1 EQQWESKASRIASVV
16 AGCSTLPFRS
26 HQGPPSAPR
35 RSFFSHSPPAFLETA
50 KVGPFSLGVNLVK
63 TEGAAALFSGVSATT
78 RMGLYEVPKNKWAD
92 PESGKLSLTWKIAG
106 GVVGAAVGNPASE
119 REASINAAM
128 AKQEGVMSS
137 WRGSALTINRAMIVT
152 AAQLASYDQ
161 FKEKLVE
168 SGLMRDGLATHAV
181 ASFAAGLVASN
192 PVDVIKTTVMNMKAP
207 YYKVLSLLCSLLRW
221 SKSRSCSL
229 IFFYQF
235 F

>member
-1 EQQWESKASRIASVV
+1 MNSSLALTTQHKTASRYN
-16 AGCSTLPFRS
+16 
-26 HQGPPSAPR
+26 
-35 RSFFSHSPPAFLETA
+35 HSPPAFLETA

-92 PESGKLSLTWKIAG
+92 PESGKLSLTRKIAG
-106 GVVGAAVGNPASE
+106 GVVGAAVGNPASG
-119 REASINAAM
+119 RSM

-168 SGLMRDGLATHAV
+168 SGLMRDGLGTHAV

-192 PVDVIKTTVMNMKAP
+192 PVDVIKTRVMNMKAP
-207 YYKVLSLLCSLLRW
+207 YYKVLSLLCSLLYVGA
-221 SKSRSCSL
+221 S
-229 IFFYQF
+229 QEAAP
-235 F
+235 

>member
-1 EQQWESKASRIASVV
+1 MVQQWESKASWIASVV
-16 AGCSTLPFRS
+16 AGCSTLPSRS

-78 RMGLYEVPKNKWAD
+78 RMGLYEVPKNKWTD
-92 PESGKLSLTWKIAG
+92 PESGKLSLTRKIAG
-106 GVVGAAVGNPASE
+106 GVVGAAVGNPASG
-119 REASINAAM
+119 RSM

-168 SGLMRDGLATHAV
+168 SGLMRDGLARW
-181 ASFAAGLVASN
+181 LVSRRGSWRL
-192 PVDVIKTTVMNMKAP
+192 T
-207 YYKVLSLLCSLLRW
+207 RW
-221 SKSRSCSL
+221 T
-229 IFFYQF
+229 
-235 F
+235 